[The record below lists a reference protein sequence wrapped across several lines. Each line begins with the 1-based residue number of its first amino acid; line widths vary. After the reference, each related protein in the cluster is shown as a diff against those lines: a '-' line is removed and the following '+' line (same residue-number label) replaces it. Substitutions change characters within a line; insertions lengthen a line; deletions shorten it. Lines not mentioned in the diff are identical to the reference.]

1 MALQRSYDALAEAKG
16 ELDSRCSFGPR
27 NTRLESVTRL
37 RCRLAMEM
45 VTREHLQVDNAAVCS
60 AALAAIQLQFCW
72 FIELDPRVQDALRRK
87 QHELA
92 DA

>member
-1 MALQRSYDALAEAKG
+1 
-16 ELDSRCSFGPR
+16 
-27 NTRLESVTRL
+27 
-37 RCRLAMEM
+37 MEM
-45 VTREHLQVDNAAVCS
+45 VTREHLQVDAAAVCS

-72 FIELDPRVQDALRRK
+72 FIQLDPRVQDALRRK